1 MSAGGSGCFRVTC
14 AGLGIGEMWLSAD
27 LEMIKVIRS
36 KATGKTSHTA
46 ERRRNV
52 FLTSNM

>member
-1 MSAGGSGCFRVTC
+1 
-14 AGLGIGEMWLSAD
+14 MWLSAD